1 MKKLKEEYDK
11 VIAESIKLPNNNEKQ
26 EKWLADLERQ
36 RNKTNKQFWKKVVEF
51 FPKQGALIDSIQ
63 SFEQAWPFG
72 IRNACGKLSCYVGHD
87 SG

>member
-36 RNKTNKQFWKKVVEF
+36 RNKTNKQF
-51 FPKQGALIDSIQ
+51 
-63 SFEQAWPFG
+63 
-72 IRNACGKLSCYVGHD
+72 
-87 SG
+87 